1 MVGDRRG
8 GSAREAH
15 TVLQPLSEK
24 HISLGSNSDAISEIF
39 PAVSWWIHIFFDDD
53 AGSLIWDQGSGD
65 LSIVD
70 FSLQSFDRK
79 HLRMFKI

>member
-1 MVGDRRG
+1 MVEHRRG

-39 PAVSWWIHIFFDDD
+39 PALFHGGFDFLMLDRGSWILDR
-53 AGSLIWDQGSGD
+53 GSGD
-65 LSIVD
+65 LSTVD
-70 FSLQSFDRK
+70 
-79 HLRMFKI
+79 

>member
-1 MVGDRRG
+1 MVEHWRG

-39 PAVSWWIHIFFDDD
+39 PALFHGGFIYFCF
-53 AGSLIWDQGSGD
+53 LMLD
-65 LSIVD
+65 L
-70 FSLQSFDRK
+70 
-79 HLRMFKI
+79 